1 MPRYILKASA
11 VRKYI
16 CEVTAKDEHE
26 ALEKAC
32 MQDLWKVEDESGW
45 QDDSCTEIKDE
56 VKSLDEVKDGG
67 TK

>member
-1 MPRYILKASA
+1 
-11 VRKYI
+11 
-16 CEVTAKDEHE
+16 
-26 ALEKAC
+26 

-67 TK
+67 AK

>member
-11 VRKYI
+11 IRKYI
-16 CEVTAKDEHE
+16 CEVTAKDEQE

-56 VKSLDEVKDGG
+56 VKDGG